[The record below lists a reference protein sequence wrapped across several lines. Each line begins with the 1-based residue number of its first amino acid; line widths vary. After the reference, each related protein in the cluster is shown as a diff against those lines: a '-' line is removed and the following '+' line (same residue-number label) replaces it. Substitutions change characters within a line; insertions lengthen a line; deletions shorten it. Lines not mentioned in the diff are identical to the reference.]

1 MIEFIGWV
9 GAATMV
15 GASFNMGK
23 PLGLKMAIVGLSLLT
38 VQARQRGLR
47 FHPMPTADQHR
58 YRFVVADQSEDR
70 RYE

>member
-15 GASFNMGK
+15 GASFKMTK

-38 VQARQRGLR
+38 IQAYSNETYNLLTLNLCSIIGFSLSLIRK
-47 FHPMPTADQHR
+47 
-58 YRFVVADQSEDR
+58 
-70 RYE
+70 